1 MRMEMEPSA
10 SSGPPARVYEEVEI
24 ECLRLPPRG
33 LARLLALA
41 GRVPACFRAVT
52 TGPHGRVE
60 VARSPV
66 FYLPGT
72 VDASLGGDTPYGEQ
86 ALGALVE
93 TLVAAGWVELPQGR
107 YWYQR
112 RFRRRIR
119 ST

>member
-1 MRMEMEPSA
+1 MHTEPPPP
-10 SSGPPARVYEEVEI
+10 SGLPARAYEEVEI

-52 TGPHGRVE
+52 TGPHGRIE

-66 FYLPGT
+66 FSLPRTAG
-72 VDASLGGDTPYGEQ
+72 ASLGGETPYGEQ

-93 TLVAAGWVELPQGR
+93 TLLAAGWVELPQGQ
-107 YWYQR
+107 Y
-112 RFRRRIR
+112 
-119 ST
+119 